1 MEAGLRQC
9 CEDALTRKGGPYP
22 TGLRKMVK
30 SAFTDDT
37 SKPTT
42 LSIDHRRKTLVWRRK
57 DTKKKEA
64 WGKEVVEIDL
74 RPADEKNRQCL
85 LQE

>member
-1 MEAGLRQC
+1 
-9 CEDALTRKGGPYP
+9 
-22 TGLRKMVK
+22 MVK

-74 RPADEKNRQCL
+74 RPADEKNRQGL